1 MRAAFSDLS
10 VSVPALF
17 SHFVTSVWTER
28 VRRDVLVVTSHM
40 TSHIIFVKRHAGRG
54 ESMGSWQV
62 QDAKARFS
70 EFLDATIKKG
80 PQIVTRRGVE
90 TAVLVPIEE
99 WNRLQRA
106 ARPSLK
112 ASLLAPHARF
122 ENLIPSRHKL
132 RRRAVP
138 EFK

>member
-1 MRAAFSDLS
+1 MA
-10 VSVPALF
+10 
-17 SHFVTSVWTER
+17 
-28 VRRDVLVVTSHM
+28 
-40 TSHIIFVKRHAGRG
+40 
-54 ESMGSWQV
+54 SWQV

-80 PQIVTRRGVE
+80 PQVVTRRGVE

-99 WNRLQRA
+99 WNRLQEA

-112 ASLLAPHARF
+112 ALLLSPEARF
-122 ENLIPSRHKL
+122 DQLLPERRKW
-132 RRRAVP
+132 RRRTAV

>member
-1 MRAAFSDLS
+1 MMSSYLLDTTLVCRAGGWGMS
-10 VSVPALF
+10 
-17 SHFVTSVWTER
+17 
-28 VRRDVLVVTSHM
+28 
-40 TSHIIFVKRHAGRG
+40 
-54 ESMGSWQV
+54 SWQV

-80 PQIVTRRGVE
+80 PQVVTRRGIE

-106 ARPSLK
+106 ARPGLK
-112 ASLLAPHARF
+112 ALLLAPEARF
-122 ENLIPSRHKL
+122 ENLIPERRKL
-132 RRRAVP
+132 RRRTVL